1 MAKGKNRLEHPFDL
15 EDRLIAF
22 AGRVVEVVS
31 ALPKTQVGKHLGG
44 QLLRC
49 GTSPMANYAE
59 AQGAESRNDFVHKM
73 KVCLKELRETLAWLK
88 LIQRRRLLG
97 GPEKTKPIVA
107 ECDELVSIFVASVN
121 TALKSGG
128 R

>member
-1 MAKGKNRLEHPFDL
+1 MSKEKTQPVRPFDL
-15 EDRLIAF
+15 DERLIAF

-44 QLLRC
+44 QLLRS

-59 AQGAESRNDFVHKM
+59 AQGAESRKDFVHKM

-88 LIQRRRLLG
+88 LIQRRHLLG
-97 GPEKTKPIVA
+97 ASEKTEPIVV
-107 ECDELVSIFVASVN
+107 ECDELVSIFVACVN
-121 TALKSGG
+121 TARDSSKA
-128 R
+128 

>member
-1 MAKGKNRLEHPFDL
+1 MSKEKAQPARPFDL
-15 EDRLIAF
+15 DERLIVF
-22 AGRVVEVVS
+22 AGRVVEVVN
-31 ALPKTQVGKHLGG
+31 ALPKTPVGKHLGG
-44 QLLRC
+44 QLLRS

-88 LIQRRRLLG
+88 LIQRRRLVG
-97 GPEKTKPIVA
+97 GPEKMEPIVA

-121 TALKSGG
+121 TAREG
-128 R
+128 RRA

>member
-1 MAKGKNRLEHPFDL
+1 MSKEKTQPVRPLDL
-15 EDRLIAF
+15 DERLIAF

-44 QLLRC
+44 QLLRS

-59 AQGAESRNDFVHKM
+59 AQGAESRKDFVHKM

-88 LIQRRRLLG
+88 LIQRRHLLG
-97 GPEKTKPIVA
+97 ASEKTEPIVV
-107 ECDELVSIFVASVN
+107 ECDELVSIFVACVN
-121 TALKSGG
+121 TARDSSKA
-128 R
+128 

>member
-1 MAKGKNRLEHPFDL
+1 MSKEKAQPARPFDL
-15 EDRLIAF
+15 DERLIVF
-22 AGRVVEVVS
+22 AGRVVEVVN
-31 ALPKTQVGKHLGG
+31 ALPKTPVGKHLGG
-44 QLLRC
+44 QLLRS

-88 LIQRRRLLG
+88 LIQRRRLVG
-97 GPEKTKPIVA
+97 GPEKMEAIVA

-121 TALKSGG
+121 TAREG
-128 R
+128 RRA

>member
-1 MAKGKNRLEHPFDL
+1 MAKGKAQTGRPFDL
-15 EDRLIAF
+15 EERLIAF
-22 AGRVVEVVS
+22 AGRGVEVVS

-44 QLLRC
+44 QLLRS

-88 LIQRRRLLG
+88 LIQRRRLAG
-97 GPEKTKPIVA
+97 GPEKMEAIVT
-107 ECDELVSIFVASVN
+107 ECNELVSIFVASVN
-121 TALKSGG
+121 TARECRKA
-128 R
+128 

>member
-1 MAKGKNRLEHPFDL
+1 MSKEKAQPARPFDL
-15 EDRLIAF
+15 NERLIVF

-31 ALPKTQVGKHLGG
+31 ALPKTPVGKHLGG
-44 QLLRC
+44 QLLRS

-88 LIQRRRLLG
+88 LIQRRRLMG
-97 GPEKTKPIVA
+97 GPEKMEAIVA

-121 TALKSGG
+121 TAREG
-128 R
+128 RKV

>member
-1 MAKGKNRLEHPFDL
+1 MSKGKAQPARPFDL
-15 EDRLIAF
+15 DERLIVF

-31 ALPKTQVGKHLGG
+31 ALPKTPVGKHLGG
-44 QLLRC
+44 QLLRS

-88 LIQRRRLLG
+88 LIQRRRLVG
-97 GPEKTKPIVA
+97 GPEKMEAIVA

-121 TALKSGG
+121 TAREG
-128 R
+128 RRA